1 MLKQN
6 SFDFSVRHKYL
17 TTIFREGYKYGLA
30 LPPMGWDSQ
39 RVGLSS
45 DGVPVSEKPARK
57 TISVEEID
65 SYEGELLEAEALWD
79 YTSFDDQELAF
90 KAGQVILV
98 SNL

>member
-1 MLKQN
+1 MLKK
-6 SFDFSVRHKYL
+6 SFDFSVHQKFH
-17 TTIFREGYKYGLA
+17 TSIFREGYKYGLA

-98 SNL
+98 SN